1 MMKHKVT
8 AAILTTVFLF
18 TLIISSASAQLI
30 IHDARYRVVQV
41 DPVNGRVELTT
52 LDGNPCRTI
61 RYAYIAPD
69 SMVVTQQGRGIP
81 YTSLQPGW
89 TIRVRGGV
97 RMDANITTEKITIL
111 ERGPAPF
118 CPEL

>member
-1 MMKHKVT
+1 MKKYQVK
-8 AAILTTVFLF
+8 AALLVVVFLF

-41 DPVNGRVELTT
+41 DTVNRRVELTT
-52 LDGNPCRTI
+52 LEGNPCRTI
-61 RYAYIAPD
+61 RYAMVEPE
-69 SMVVTQQGRGIP
+69 SLVVTEYGRGIP

-89 TIRVRGGV
+89 VIRVRGGV
-97 RMDANITTEKITIL
+97 RLDANITTEKITVL
-111 ERGPAPF
+111 ERRPAPF